1 MTKAGWIAMD
11 YTLHVIHLSLMSI
24 CVVGW
29 MFEPT
34 RTLHLLVVVLVTVSW
49 FGLGKFFGYGYC
61 VLTDTQWRVKR
72 KLGQEPYTESY
83 VKYILDKVTG
93 LNIDKKLTDGL
104 TLYIYA
110 GAVIFSLATNFIL

>member
-1 MTKAGWIAMD
+1 MTRAGWVTID
-11 YTLHVIHLSLMSI
+11 YTLHVIHLSVMSI

-29 MFEPT
+29 MFEPI
-34 RTLHLLVVVLVTVSW
+34 RTLHLLVVVLVAVSW

-83 VKYILDKVTG
+83 VKYVLDKVTG
-93 LNIDKKLTDGL
+93 LNIDKKLTYGL
-104 TLYIYA
+104 TLYTYA
-110 GAVIFSLATNFIL
+110 GAVIFSLVTNFDI